1 MVLARV
7 STETLPLSPVL
18 PVLPQSPAAMPCTV
32 LRVGTLGGWAQSHI
46 SRDASQSIIL
56 GKAVRGCAAN
66 GPQ

>member
-7 STETLPLSPVL
+7 STETLPFSPVL

-32 LRVGTLGGWAQSHI
+32 LRVRTLGGWAQSHI